1 MCSFLR
7 MPCVFSFPE
16 CQPRLHRELCDT
28 AQGASGL
35 NFVSQEQVRM
45 KLKC

>member
-7 MPCVFSFPE
+7 MPCVFSSLAR
-16 CQPRLHRELCDT
+16 QPRLYRELCDT
-28 AQGASGL
+28 SQGASGL
-35 NFVSQEQVRM
+35 NFVSQERVRM